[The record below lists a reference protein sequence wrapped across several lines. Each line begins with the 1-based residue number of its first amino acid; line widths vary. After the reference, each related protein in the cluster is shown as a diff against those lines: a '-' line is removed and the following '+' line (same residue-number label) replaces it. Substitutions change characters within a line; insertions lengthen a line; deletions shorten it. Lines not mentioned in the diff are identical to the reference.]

1 MNTIFLVKRFFLA
14 FTIVFFVSCDTD
26 FTEIGSNVVDG
37 DIHNSLTKFE
47 LPIVAYDKATGPVQT
62 NNLTVNTLGVYNN
75 PVFGKTIASYVTQVQ
90 LASANVN
97 PTFYTPVLD
106 SVWIY
111 VPYSSTLTA
120 AATTG
125 STAKYTLN
133 GIYGDTINSFKL
145 DIKRNNFYLR
155 DSDAGSGGTA
165 GQKYYSDDK
174 ETITSSAGVS
184 LLQNGPIQDFR
195 YSAGV
200 QKRDFTYTPETAGAT
215 PKLGRQIFTPGIYL
229 SLNKAIFEDLIFAAA
244 NRGNLLN
251 NAVFTNYF
259 RGLYF
264 EVTPNNADRSIM
276 GTPDFTK
283 GVITM
288 KYRDITATTT
298 TMQTKTLTLNLTGN
312 KVNFFT
318 NEDNTDYLTA
328 VTNSDNI
335 VGDDRLYIKGGQGSM
350 AFLDIQKRQL
360 DSLKQNVS
368 NGERVLINEANLI
381 FYVDQEKMRPLQDI
395 NRNDSTKLAEPLRIL
410 LYDVN
415 NKRPLYDYYLDGTT
429 NTSFPKYSKYIH
441 GGLLERDQ
449 VTRRGAR
456 YKIRLT
462 EHINNLITKRDSVN
476 VKLGLVVTEDI
487 NTTTNSA
494 LKTVWTEPWASG
506 IPPLVSVDFI
516 PTASVMHEF
525 GTVLYGTNIPVGDPN
540 YDKRLKLEVFYTK
553 PE

>member
-1 MNTIFLVKRFFLA
+1 MNTILLVKRFFLA

-62 NNLTVNTLGVYNN
+62 NNLTVNTMGVYNN
-75 PVFGKTIASYVTQVQ
+75 PVFGRTVASYVTQVQ

-111 VPYSSTLTA
+111 VPYSSNLTA
-120 AATTG
+120 AATTV

-133 GIYGDTINSFKL
+133 GVYGDTINSFKL
-145 DIKRNNFYLR
+145 DIRRNNFYLR

-174 ETITSSAGVS
+174 ETITGSAGVS
-184 LLQNGPIQDFR
+184 LLQNGAIQDFR

-200 QKRDFTYTPETAGAT
+200 QKRDFSYTPETAGAT
-215 PKLGRQIFTPGIYL
+215 PKPGRQIFTPGIYL
-229 SLNKAIFEDLIFAAA
+229 PLNKAIFEDLIFAAA

-276 GTPDFTK
+276 GTPDFTR

-312 KVNFFT
+312 RVNFFT
-318 NEDNTDYLTA
+318 NENNADYITA
-328 VTNSDNI
+328 VTNSDNV
-335 VGDDRLYIKGGQGSM
+335 VGDDRLYIKGGEGSM
-350 AFLDIQKRQL
+350 AFLDI
-360 DSLKQNVS
+360 DSTALS
-368 NGERVLINEANLI
+368 ALEGGEKTLINEANLI

-395 NRNDSTKLAEPLRIL
+395 NRSDSTKLAEPLRIL
-410 LYDVN
+410 LYDAK

-462 EHINNLITKRDSVN
+462 EHINNLINKDSTN

-487 NTTTNSA
+487 NTVTNSA
-494 LKTVWTEPWASG
+494 LRTPWSEPWAQG
-506 IPPLVSVDFI
+506 IPSVI
-516 PTASVMHEF
+516 PSASVMHEF

>member
-14 FTIVFFVSCDTD
+14 FTIVFLVSCDTD
-26 FTEIGSNVVDG
+26 FTEIGANVVDG

-47 LPIVAYDKATGPVQT
+47 LPIVAYDKPTGPVQT

-75 PVFGKTIASYVTQVQ
+75 PVFGRTIASYVTQVQ
-90 LASANVN
+90 LASASVN

-111 VPYSSTLTA
+111 IPYSSNLTA
-120 AATTG
+120 AATTV

-133 GIYGDTINSFKL
+133 GVYGDTINSFKL
-145 DIKRNNFYLR
+145 DIRRNNFYLR
-155 DSDAGSGGTA
+155 DSDAASGGTA
-165 GQKYYSDDK
+165 GQKYYSNDK
-174 ETITSSAGVS
+174 VTITGSAGVS
-184 LLQNGPIQDFR
+184 LIEGGAVQDFR

-200 QKRDFTYTPETAGAT
+200 QKRSFTYTPETAGAT
-215 PKLGRQIFTPGIYL
+215 PIPGREIFTPGIYL
-229 SLNKAIFEDLIFAAA
+229 PLNKAAFEELIFAAA

-276 GTPDFTK
+276 GTPNFAG

-288 KYRDITATTT
+288 KYRDITASSTV
-298 TMQTKTLTLNLTGN
+298 MQRKTLTLNLTGN
-312 KVNFFT
+312 RVNFFENT
-318 NEDNTDYLTA
+318 DNTDYLAA
-328 VTNSDNI
+328 VNNSMVN
-335 VGDDRLYIKGGQGSM
+335 GDDRLYLKGGEGSM
-350 AFLDIQKRQL
+350 AFLDIDKAAL
-360 DSLKQNVS
+360 ETLES
-368 NGERVLINEANLI
+368 GEKTLVNEANLV
-381 FYVDQEKMRPLQDI
+381 FHVDQEKMRPLQDI

-429 NTSFPKYSKYIH
+429 NSSFPKYSKYIH

-462 EHINNLITKRDSVN
+462 EHINNLINKDSTN

-494 LKTVWTEPWASG
+494 LRTPWSEPWASG
-506 IPPLVSVDFI
+506 IPPVVSVFVNVV